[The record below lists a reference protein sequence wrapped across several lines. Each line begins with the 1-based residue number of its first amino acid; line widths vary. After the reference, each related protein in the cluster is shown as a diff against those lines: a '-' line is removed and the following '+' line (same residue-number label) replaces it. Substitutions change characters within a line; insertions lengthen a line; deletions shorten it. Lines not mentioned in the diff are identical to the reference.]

1 MKKRTKILLLILI
14 LFGLPIGGIICW
26 QRQNIQALLE
36 ASRYSKEELATQ
48 IDEQKAQ
55 VESVLNEYGLEGLND
70 LTFAQEEAIRKGELS
85 LEEVQ
90 EQLEQ
95 NKIASKKEALL
106 TPSSSAPSST
116 PSSTVDS
123 STIDSTAT
131 PPSSKTHNPS
141 TPSVVSPQQNNNMD
155 RDNADRSQ
163 EIVRDVISRL
173 YALKA
178 EYIGRLGG
186 LESAAKGEYFALP
199 SNERR
204 GSSAKKLLTK
214 YMSLG
219 LAAESECDARV
230 AALLSQ
236 LKQDLEAINAS
247 TSIVSTLQSSYE
259 QEKTLKKAYYL
270 SLVQ

>member
-116 PSSTVDS
+116 
-123 STIDSTAT
+123 IGSTANT
-131 PPSSKTHNPS
+131 NTPS
-141 TPSVVSPQQNNNMD
+141 TPSVVPPQQSNSTD
-155 RDNADRSQ
+155 RTNTNRSQ
-163 EIVRDVISRL
+163 EIVRDVISSL

-199 SNERR
+199 ANERR